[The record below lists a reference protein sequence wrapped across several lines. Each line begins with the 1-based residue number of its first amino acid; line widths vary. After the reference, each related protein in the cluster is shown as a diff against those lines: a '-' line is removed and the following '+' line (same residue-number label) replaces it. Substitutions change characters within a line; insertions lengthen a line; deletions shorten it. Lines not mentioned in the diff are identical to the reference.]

1 MGHLNLPKESIEH
14 KGPRAGTLLPL
25 SYWRDPQ
32 ILSLSVHGRDLLVRM
47 LSYSADYTTDGLI
60 PASMVLMLVAADPE
74 GGLIVLGELADHGEL
89 VRKADGSCL
98 LVRWRE
104 FNLSSEEVA
113 ARRRQTAEA
122 GQKGG
127 AQRIATAKRDHLG
140 RVLSRT
146 QANKPDESPD
156 ESPDGRLD
164 VQPDGVQTTPQAGTQ
179 TRLPSPVSR
188 IPYPGHLRPSIEAVS
203 DPTTDVVGP
212 PPASR
217 HRPRQTKWE
226 RDEWIAVDGAAQQV
240 LAPTN
245 STADAKP
252 RCSTCGHRMV
262 ETPQGQFVCTYFPG
276 HPVETTSL
284 PGVLS

>member
-1 MGHLNLPKESIEH
+1 MMPPTPPKDSNEPRS
-14 KGPRAGTLLPL
+14 PRAGTLLPL

-47 LSYSADYTTDGLI
+47 LSYSADYTTDGFI
-60 PASMVLMLVAADPE
+60 PAAMVLMLVAADPE
-74 GGLIVLGELADHGEL
+74 GGVIILGELADHGEL
-89 VRKADGSCL
+89 VRKADGSSL

-113 ARRRQTAEA
+113 ARRRQTVEA
-122 GQKGG
+122 GQRGG

-146 QANKPDESPD
+146 QANKPN
-156 ESPDGRLD
+156 ESPDGSPDVSPDDRLD
-164 VQPDGVQTTPQAGTQ
+164 MHPDDAQTTPQAGTQ

-217 HRPRQTKWE
+217 HRPRQTNRE
-226 RDEWIAVDGAAQQV
+226 RDEWIAVDGEAQQV
-240 LAPTN
+240 VAPTT

-252 RCSTCGHRMV
+252 RCPTCGHQMV

-276 HPVETTSL
+276 HPVGAVS
-284 PGVLS
+284 